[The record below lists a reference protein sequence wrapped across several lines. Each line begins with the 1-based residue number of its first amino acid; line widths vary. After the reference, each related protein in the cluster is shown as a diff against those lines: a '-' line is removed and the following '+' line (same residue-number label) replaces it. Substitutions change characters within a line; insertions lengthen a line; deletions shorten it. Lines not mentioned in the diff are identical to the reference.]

1 MNFIVSILCLCT
13 FRWFVFRDV
22 SIKKHFFSVQNR
34 YKRRVNCTYSKKQH
48 ILVLVFYITELY
60 EFVDDLNLSWPSCTR
75 NSLNIYGSLDIK
87 DAIIVSPKF

>member
-34 YKRRVNCTYSKKQH
+34 YKRKESIVHTVKSNTYWYLLS
-48 ILVLVFYITELY
+48 ILQNYM
-60 EFVDDLNLSWPSCTR
+60 NLLMT
-75 NSLNIYGSLDIK
+75 
-87 DAIIVSPKF
+87 